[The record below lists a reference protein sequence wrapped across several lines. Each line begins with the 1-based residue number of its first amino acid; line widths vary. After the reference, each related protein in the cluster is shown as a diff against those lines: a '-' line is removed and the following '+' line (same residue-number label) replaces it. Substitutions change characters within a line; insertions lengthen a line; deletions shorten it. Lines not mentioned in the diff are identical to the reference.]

1 MSGKSFIGCIVALI
15 GFRFDSNSL
24 WITDVHFK
32 QKSLALVLFFVGRR
46 LKLQA
51 VVYQ

>member
-24 WITDVHFK
+24 WITDVHGK
-32 QKSLALVLFFVGRR
+32 QKWLTPVELLLGDV
-46 LKLQA
+46 
-51 VVYQ
+51 